1 MFNVINI
8 DHILNHMN
16 KDWISFLWKCNNF
29 ALLKPTFQLF
39 QVISYKMLPSPI
51 FHTTIQ
57 KDKKEKPM
65 CKRMEKIIEN
75 IIVFTK
81 RKQGEKTRTELAD
94 SMARKI
100 EEELG
105 GFWVVFI
112 TPFVPFTKQ
121 ISECGSS
128 CEHVEGTHCF
138 VSYEG
143 EIYKIFQS
151 HL

>member
-1 MFNVINI
+1 
-8 DHILNHMN
+8 
-16 KDWISFLWKCNNF
+16 
-29 ALLKPTFQLF
+29 
-39 QVISYKMLPSPI
+39 MLPSPI
-51 FHTTIQ
+51 FHTTTQ